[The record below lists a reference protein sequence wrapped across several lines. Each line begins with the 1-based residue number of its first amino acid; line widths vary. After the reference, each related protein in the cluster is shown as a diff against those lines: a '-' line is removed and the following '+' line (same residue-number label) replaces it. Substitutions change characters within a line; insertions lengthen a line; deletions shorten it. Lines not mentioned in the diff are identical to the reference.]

1 MTSKSTK
8 NPLVLLSLFSMLF
21 YLSNTNVMIA
31 PSFSNLIIILGFVRN
46 HRLFKRDSRRRSC
59 CNGLQVHQAGQLQL
73 RRPQRRQRPL
83 LGRGRASALVERKS
97 GSLTQ

>member
-1 MTSKSTK
+1 MNDLKIL
-8 NPLVLLSLFSMLF
+8 NQSLFSMLF
-21 YLSNTNVMIA
+21 NLSNMNVMIA

-46 HRLFKRDSRRRSC
+46 HRLFQRDSRRRSC
-59 CNGLQVHQAGQLQL
+59 SDGLQVHQAGQLQL

-83 LGRGRASALVERKS
+83 LGRGRASAFVERKS